1 MLSEKFDKKIK
12 ASLEQHSAGY
22 DEKAWD
28 KMSRLLDKYLP
39 QNKSGRRRIIL
50 FFLLFL
56 LLGGGAFVLINQY
69 AGSGSSEKI
78 IATKTQPVSQPSV
91 EVIKQGSTKE
101 TEMSIPATEN
111 ENRAPV
117 LNSQAGQEPLPAEN
131 KKILAGKTYQ
141 PGAVSLLPVDRT
153 GKKKKE
159 VIKQDKTVLPGIKN
173 TVPPGIMAP
182 EKADEENEPVIPAGD
197 AEKKETI
204 NVEKE
209 TELQNPFTDSTV
221 PVQQEIKKQETTVS
235 PVIKPKKQTAK
246 KTFFSNFF
254 ISVSAGPDVS
264 TVGIEKTGKL
274 KPVLGAGIGYSLSP
288 RFAVRTG
295 FYAGRKVYTAMPDE
309 YNPPSNFWNYY
320 PNLKHI
326 DADCR
331 VYEIPVMVDFAIS
344 HKKKESWF
352 VSAGLSSLLMKKE
365 DYSYY
370 FKPAYSATYVYYNRS
385 FENENK
391 HYFSVLNLS
400 GGYSRKISSGFSVQA
415 EPYMKIAL
423 SGVGYGK
430 VKLNSAGILFSAVLH
445 SFRPKNK

>member
-1 MLSEKFDKKIK
+1 MLSENFDKKIK
-12 ASLEQHSAGY
+12 ASLERHSAGY
-22 DEKAWD
+22 DNKAWD

-39 QNKSGRRRIIL
+39 QNKSGRRRFIL
-50 FFLLFL
+50 FFFLFL
-56 LLGGGAFVLINQY
+56 LAGGGAFVLINQY
-69 AGSGSSEKI
+69 AGSGPPEKI
-78 IATKTQPVSQPSV
+78 ITTQTQPASQPSV

-101 TEMSIPATEN
+101 TEKSIPATEK

-117 LNSQAGQEPLPAEN
+117 QNSPAGREPLPAEN

-141 PGAVSLLPVDRT
+141 PAAVSHLPVGRT

-159 VIKQDKTVLPGIKN
+159 VIKQDETVLPGIKN
-173 TVPPGIMAP
+173 TITPGIMAP
-182 EKADEENEPVIPAGD
+182 EKADEETEPVIPASD
-197 AEKKETI
+197 AEKKEAI
-204 NVEKE
+204 KVEKE
-209 TELQNPFTDSTV
+209 TVLQNPFTDSAV
-221 PVQQEIKKQETTVS
+221 LVQQEIKKQETTVS
-235 PVIKPKKQTAK
+235 PVIKSKKQTAK
-246 KTFFSNFF
+246 KSFLSNFF
-254 ISVSAGPDVS
+254 LSVSAGPDIS
-264 TVGIEKTGKL
+264 TIGLDKTGKL
-274 KPVLGAGIGYSLSP
+274 KPVLGAGIGYSISP

-295 FYAGRKVYTAMPDE
+295 FYTGRKVYTAMPDE

-331 VYEIPVMVDFAIS
+331 VYEIPVNVDFTIS
-344 HKKKESWF
+344 NKKKQSWF

-370 FKPAYSATYVYYNRS
+370 FKPAYSPTYVYYNRS

-400 GGYSRKISSGFSVQA
+400 GGYSRKISSRFSVQA

-430 VKLNSAGILFSAVLH
+430 VKLNSAGILVSAVLH
-445 SFRPKNK
+445 PFQQKK